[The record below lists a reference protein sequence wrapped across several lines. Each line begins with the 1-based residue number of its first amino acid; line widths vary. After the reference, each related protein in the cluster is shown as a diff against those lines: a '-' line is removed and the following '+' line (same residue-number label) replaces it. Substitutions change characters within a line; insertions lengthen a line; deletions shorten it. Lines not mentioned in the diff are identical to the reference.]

1 MEVRLLASM
10 YVGVASVLVT
20 VLAGVIVYDIFK
32 SHKSK

>member
-20 VLAGVIVYDIFK
+20 VLAGVIMYDIFK

>member
-10 YVGVASVLVT
+10 YVGVESVLVT

>member
-20 VLAGVIVYDIFK
+20 VLAGVVVYDILK

>member
-32 SHKSK
+32 SNKSK

>member
-20 VLAGVIVYDIFK
+20 VLAGVIVFDIFK